1 MRYADTKQEITR
13 RSTDCDR
20 AGRSIRNERFAER
33 RELWRK
39 RDCALML
46 RQSLLRAVGLPA
58 IEACTRARFWSR
70 YREALRFDWAA
81 TETRHVQRQE
91 SLARLLNEALQTG
104 LHRRRLE
111 RAGISDKAV
120 SSRDAMEVFR
130 RLPPIGKDEIRRNFP
145 AEVLTP
151 GRELE
156 RAYLTTS
163 GTTADRMTIVS
174 DFAKR
179 DAGRAAE
186 LHSLKIAI
194 NQDVGVASVEIPPN
208 ACNAV
213 CGVGE
218 ALPQTLGGYIWHAL
232 RRQSLLDANVR
243 SELHGRFEK
252 RVIHRRRTL
261 QPLDPAPPEILR
273 PMLDDRLDDIVRVR
287 PALLRG
293 FPQYLL
299 WLAERAAFRRLRVPS
314 LNAIGPYGGLASPQM
329 AQRIRDGFGVEFRNL
344 YGTSELGP
352 VSAACSNSP
361 AMHAF
366 ENQFIVEVF
375 RGDEPAGSGEIGQ
388 LVVTDLTNLTMP
400 LIRYRVGDVGRLTA
414 APCDCGRLSL
424 RLEVLGRISEVL
436 RTPNGPLLPSA
447 VADVV
452 LEDRGAANF
461 RLEEFASGR
470 FELSIVP
477 SLDGPAPR
485 LEEIRDRLAA
495 LHGGLRS
502 LECRQAPYLQP
513 EPSGKYRLIVP
524 FRSSQDIL

>member
-1 MRYADTKQEITR
+1 
-13 RSTDCDR
+13 
-20 AGRSIRNERFAER
+20 
-33 RELWRK
+33 
-39 RDCALML
+39 ML
-46 RQSLLRAVGLPA
+46 SKSLLRAVGLPA
-58 IEACTRARFWSR
+58 IEVCTRARFWSR
-70 YREALRFDWAA
+70 YRGAVRFDRSGAETQQTQTRERLAVLLNAA
-81 TETRHVQRQE
+81 LKTGLQRQ
-91 SLARLLNEALQTG
+91 
-104 LHRRRLE
+104 RLE
-111 RAGISDKAV
+111 RAGIPGTDV
-120 SSRDAMEVFR
+120 SSQTSMGILH
-130 RLPPIGKDEIRRNFP
+130 RLQPIGKDEIRRNFP
-145 AEVLTP
+145 ADVLTP
-151 GRELE
+151 GHEGE

-163 GTTADRMTIVS
+163 GTTADRMTVVS

-186 LHSLKIAI
+186 LHSLKIAL

-218 ALPQTLGGYIWHAL
+218 ALPQTLGGYVWHAL

-273 PMLDDRLDDIVRVR
+273 PTLDDRLDDIARER
-287 PALLRG
+287 PVLLRG

-299 WLAERAAFRRLRVPS
+299 WLAERAASRQLRLPS
-314 LNAIGPYGGLASPQM
+314 LKAIGPYGGLASPQM
-329 AQRIRDGFGVEFRNL
+329 AQRIRDGFRADFRNL

-352 VSAACSNSP
+352 VAAACSNSP
-361 AMHAF
+361 AMHVF
-366 ENQFIVEVF
+366 ESHFIIEVF
-375 RGDEPAGSGEIGQ
+375 RGNEPAGPGEIGQ

-400 LIRYRVGDVGRLTA
+400 LIRYRVGDVGRLIA
-414 APCDCGRLSL
+414 EPCDCGRRSI

-436 RTPNGPLLPSA
+436 NTPNGPLVPSV
-447 VADVV
+447 VADAI
-452 LEDRGAANF
+452 LEDRGVANF

-485 LEEIRDRLAA
+485 PDDMRDRLAA

-502 LECRQAPYLQP
+502 LECRPAAYLQP
-513 EPSGKYRLIVP
+513 EASGKYRLIVP
-524 FRSSQDIL
+524 LRSPQDIL